1 MRWPTPRR
9 TPTPTRPRCA
19 QILPTYTKVTAQA
32 AAAHLVL
39 NYFPATLSAAQ
50 LQRVADLMRSGGVLK
65 STFSVQPMLFH

>member
-1 MRWPTPRR
+1 M
-9 TPTPTRPRCA
+9 
-19 QILPTYTKVTAQA
+19 
-32 AAAHLVL
+32 L